1 MTVLLRALGVESDAE
16 IIDMFGGDERVS
28 ATIARDGSAE
38 EKSEHCART
47 RREQALI
54 EIYNKLRPGEPPS
67 VESATQLMHNLF
79 FDPKRYDLARVGRY
93 KFNKKLALALRID
106 GREAVET
113 LAHPA
118 TGELLVEAGNVI

>member
-1 MTVLLRALGVESDAE
+1 MCIRDRFETDSNAVVYCRIDRARKLPVTVLLRALGVESDAE

-38 EKSEHCART
+38 EKSEHSRT

-79 FDPKRYDLARVGRY
+79 FDPKRYDLARVGR
-93 KFNKKLALALRID
+93 
-106 GREAVET
+106 
-113 LAHPA
+113 
-118 TGELLVEAGNVI
+118 